1 MRKILF
7 LVLVASV
14 VGWGGATEEKPPA
27 GPSHAESGSKKKESD
42 GERSVGDGLPESI
55 KTVMEALNT
64 SEGPELAAATEE
76 QIKGL
81 SGQDKDQLLA
91 EIDGQLQDGGD
102 DFDKQGRL
110 NAVKK
115 LIESESE
122 EKPTTAETKPADPAS
137 AKPAATEMQK
147 TKDRAFPNGHPSPI
161 HELPGGRYAYAYL
174 DKAGKPVLTADR
186 QPVWAVGK
194 KDSPTLDGLY
204 PLSGLGL
211 NYENGKLSI
220 DPKASMHTVSTGNGP
235 QVNSAVPVI
244 FTSEGKAIARQ
255 GIIQNGKQNLYWTER
270 GKTFSSGITDGEVTA
285 VGDKE
290 LPGVLTVAKNSSG
303 TAYVT
308 VSAPAK
314 GNSGTSYSEQVRLQT
329 SLVPFDMADD
339 YGPKSLQLQLA
350 PVAQTPSTPSP
361 EALRKAFEQRME
373 EMLVTSVPAPEA
385 TAPPTATV
393 PDFSQT
399 LQSRLVTAA
408 RQPQNCPGQNCQSA
422 SKTVCTLDRQ
432 GNKICKRVQY

>member
-14 VGWGGATEEKPPA
+14 VGWGANEKKTSDEQ
-27 GPSHAESGSKKKESD
+27 SHSASSSKKKESG
-42 GERSVGDGLPESI
+42 GERPVGDGLLESV
-55 KTVMEALNT
+55 KTVMEALNA
-64 SEGPELAAATEE
+64 SEGPELAAAAEE

-81 SGQDKDQLLA
+81 SDPEKYQLLA
-91 EIDGQLQDGGD
+91 EIDSQLKNGGT
-102 DFDKQGRL
+102 DFYKDKRL

-122 EKPTTAETKPADPAS
+122 EKQTTAETKPASPAS

-204 PLSGLGL
+204 PLSGLVL

-220 DPKASMHTVSTGNGP
+220 DPKASMHTVSTSNGP

-255 GIIQNGKQNLYWTER
+255 GIIQNGKQNLYWTEG
-270 GKTFSSGITDGEVTA
+270 GKKFSSGITDGEVTA
-285 VGDKE
+285 VGDEE
-290 LPGVLTVAKNSSG
+290 LPGVLTVAKNSLG

-314 GNSGTSYSEQVRLQT
+314 EIPVTSYLRQVSLP
-329 SLVPFDMADD
+329 SLLVPFDRATVDD
-339 YGPKSLQLQLA
+339 SRNATLA
-350 PVAQTPSTPSP
+350 PVAQTPSTLSP
-361 EALRKAFEQRME
+361 GDLRKAFDQRM
-373 EMLVTSVPAPEA
+373 EMLVTSLPAPKA
-385 TAPPTATV
+385 TLPQTAPV
-393 PDFSQT
+393 PDFSET
-399 LQSRLVTAA
+399 AQSRLVTAA
-408 RQPQNCPGQNCQSA
+408 GRPQNCSGPSCPYNPPGA
-422 SKTVCTLDRQ
+422 SRTVCTLDRSGKTTCQ
-432 GNKICKRVQY
+432 QVAH

>member
-1 MRKILF
+1 MRKF
-7 LVLVASV
+7 LVLILVASV
-14 VGWGGATEEKPPA
+14 VGWGTTEQKTSDEQ
-27 GPSHAESGSKKKESD
+27 SHSDSSSKKKDPGDERPVGEGLLES
-42 GERSVGDGLPESI
+42 V
-55 KTVMEALNT
+55 KTVMEALNA
-64 SEGPELAAATEE
+64 SEGPELAADTEE

-81 SGQDKDQLLA
+81 SGQDKEQLLA
-91 EIDGQLQDGGD
+91 EIDSQLKNGGT
-102 DFDKQGRL
+102 DFYKDKRL

-122 EKPTTAETKPADPAS
+122 EKQTTAETKPASPAS

-211 NYENGKLSI
+211 NYEYGKLSI
-220 DPKASMHTVSTGNGP
+220 DPKASMHTVSTRNGP

-255 GIIQNGKQNLYWTER
+255 GIIQNGKQNLYWTEG

-290 LPGVLTVAKNSSG
+290 LPGVLTVAKNRLE
-303 TAYVT
+303 TAHVT
-308 VSAPAK
+308 VSAPA
-314 GNSGTSYSEQVRLQT
+314 LQT
-329 SLVPFDMADD
+329 SRVPFGIASGDD
-339 YGPKSLQLQLA
+339 PNSWPLQLR
-350 PVAQTPSTPSP
+350 PVAQTPSTPSSEEP
-361 EALRKAFEQRME
+361 REAFVQRLG
-373 EMLVTSVPAPEA
+373 MLVPSVPAPEA
-385 TAPPTATV
+385 TSSQTATV

-399 LQSRLVTAA
+399 AQSRLVTSA
-408 RQPQNCPGQNCQSA
+408 RPPRNCSGPGCRLA
-422 SKTVCTLDRQ
+422 SRTVCTQDSN
-432 GNKICKRVQY
+432 GNTTCQWAPY